1 MNSLEEA
8 TSFPIP
14 EGSWQLDVEPE
25 LEDQQDQPAV
35 HLHDAQT
42 SRPSAPLESTTP
54 PPLHHILEALLF
66 VATEPL
72 SSEHLCSMI
81 RGLAISQ
88 LEDTIRS
95 MNLHY
100 RRQGRPYAI
109 VKQPAGHRLALRTPF
124 RFHLEE
130 LYGSVREARFSQLA
144 IETLAIIA
152 YRQPLSKVQI
162 EGILGQDA
170 GLSLRQLIRRGMV
183 QLQGQDENGHSC
195 YVTTTRFLDYFALTK
210 IDDLPRADDL
220 ERL

>member
-1 MNSLEEA
+1 MNSLDEL
-8 TSFPIP
+8 THLPIP
-14 EGSWQLDVEPE
+14 EGPWQLDIEPE
-25 LEDQQDQPAV
+25 IEEHHDQAV
-35 HLHDAQT
+35 MQQSDSQQA
-42 SRPSAPLESTTP
+42 RPIAPLESTTP

-72 SSEHLCSMI
+72 SSEHLCGMI

-100 RRQGRPYAI
+100 RRQGRPYA
-109 VKQPAGHRLALRTPF
+109 VEKQPAGYRLVLRTPF

-130 LYGSVREARFSQLA
+130 LYGSAREARFSQLA

-152 YRQPLSKVQI
+152 YRQPLSQVHL
-162 EGILGQDA
+162 EVILGQNA
-170 GLSLRQLIRRGMV
+170 GLPLRQLIRRAMV
-183 QLQGQDENGHSC
+183 QIQGQDENNQPC
-195 YVTTTRFLDYFALTK
+195 YVTTPRFLDYFALSK